1 MKVQKL
7 SSEEKNAIIWLERQ
21 PGVTSVIAKR
31 RQSSRHRHAPGF
43 TKVVS
48 TDAKSVLLRMYLH
61 GAVLRELYVH
71 APASTDRDKWLAFI
85 ANSNGQPMTVTTATT
100 LKHTVPTLESFSADV
115 PAPKPLDAEAGQL
128 YDVTPT
134 LAAKWLERNT
144 RNRPLSNSVVLR
156 YAADMR
162 AGRWKVTGDAIAFDT
177 TGAVING
184 QHRLWAV
191 LESNVTIKMLVV
203 FDLDPDVVYVLDD
216 HFKRRLTDILHIARP
231 GSNIQTKHTAVARAM
246 MFNLTSVDKK
256 GQMSRVSR
264 QAQVE
269 FMDRHMD
276 AIEFAMRDCA
286 HNRNARVVSS
296 AQILAALAR
305 AYYTQDHERLKQF
318 GQVLTTGMP
327 DGPDDGIAIIFRNW
341 LLGLESRNLRA
352 KSQTI
357 YGKAERAIYGFLK
370 RERVRALYEA
380 TEELFPLPE
389 ERTPKSVM
397 PKIHIRNDEQRQAR
411 RTKAS

>member
-1 MKVQKL
+1 MKSPKL
-7 SSEEKNAIIWLERQ
+7 SPEERNAIIWLERQ

-48 TDAKSVLLRMYLH
+48 TDAKSVTLRTYLQ
-61 GAVLRELYVH
+61 GAILRDLYVH
-71 APASTDRDKWLAFI
+71 ATASPDREKWI
-85 ANSNGQPMTVTTATT
+85 ASIGKMAQQSSVSTST
-100 LKHTVPTLESFSADV
+100 LQHTVPTLSSFSAEV
-115 PAPKPLDAEAGQL
+115 PAPKPLDPEAGQL
-128 YDVTPT
+128 FDVTPA

-144 RNRPLSNSVVLR
+144 RNRPLRDSVVLR

-162 AGRWKVTGDAIAFDT
+162 DGKWKVTGDAIAFDT

-191 LESNVTIKMLVV
+191 LESGVTVKMLVV

-216 HFKRRLTDILHIARP
+216 HFKRRLTDIIHIARP
-231 GSNIQTKHTAVARAM
+231 GSMLQTKHTAVARAM
-246 MFNLTSVDKK
+246 MFNLTSVDKR

-269 FMDRHMD
+269 FMDRHME
-276 AIEFAMRDCA
+276 AIEFAFRDCL
-286 HNRNARVVSS
+286 HSKNARVVSN
-296 AQILAALAR
+296 AQICAALAR
-305 AYYTQDHERLKQF
+305 AYYTQDRERLKQF
-318 GQVLTTGMP
+318 GQVMTTGMA
-327 DGPDDGIAIIFRNW
+327 DGPDDQIAIVFRNW

-370 RERVRALYEA
+370 RERVRALFEA

-389 ERTPKSVM
+389 EQTPKSAM
-397 PKIHIRNDEQRQAR
+397 PKIHVRGPKS
-411 RTKAS
+411 KAS